1 MSETITV
8 VDEQQKKLNETEIVI
23 VLDRS
28 GSMESIQESTVQG
41 FNTFIKEQRN
51 SEGEAFVTLVQF
63 DDRYEM
69 NYKSVPVKDVK
80 DLIVGETYIPRG
92 YTALLDA
99 IGKTIEELQTDRD
112 VVFVIITDGIEN
124 QSKIYKSEAIKKIIE
139 THENDKG
146 WKFVFMGANQ
156 NAITTANTYGIRG
169 NNALTYS
176 ADDEHVTA
184 AYASVG
190 SNIANFRSAK
200 NVLYSQTL
208 SRGFAASAAEMDSL
222 KDDLSFS
229 EEQRKET
236 I

>member
-1 MSETITV
+1 MIETINV
-8 VDEQQKKLNETEIVI
+8 VDEQQKKLNETEIVV

-28 GSMESIQESTVQG
+28 GSMTSIQDSTVLG
-41 FNTFIKEQRN
+41 FNTFIHEQKN

-63 DDRYEM
+63 DDRYEL

-80 DLIVGETYIPRG
+80 HLIVGETFIPRG

-99 IGKTIEELQTDRD
+99 IGKTIDELQTDRD
-112 VVFVIITDGIEN
+112 VVFVIITDGDEN
-124 QSKIYKSEAIKKIIE
+124 QSRTYKAEAIKKMIE
-139 THENDKG
+139 THETEKG

-156 NAITTANTYGIRG
+156 DAITTANTFGISG

-176 ADDEHVTA
+176 ADNEHVTA

-200 NVLYSQTL
+200 SVLYSQTL
-208 SRGFAASAAEMDSL
+208 SRGFAASSVEMDSL
-222 KDDLSFS
+222 SDKLSFS
-229 EEQRKET
+229 AEQRDET

>member
-1 MSETITV
+1 MSETINV
-8 VDEQQKKLNETEIVI
+8 VDQQKTLNETEIVV

-28 GSMESIQESTVQG
+28 GSMTSIQDSTVQG
-41 FNTFIKEQRN
+41 FNTFILEQKN

-63 DDRYEM
+63 DDRYEL

-80 DLIVGETYIPRG
+80 DLIVGETFVPRG

-99 IGKTIEELQTDRD
+99 IGKTIDELQTDRD
-112 VVFVIITDGIEN
+112 VVFVIITDGDEN
-124 QSKIYKSEAIKKIIE
+124 QSRTYKAEAIKKMIE
-139 THENDKG
+139 MHETEKG

-156 NAITTANTYGIRG
+156 DAITTANTFGISG

-176 ADDEHVTA
+176 ADNEHVTA

-200 NVLYSQTL
+200 SVLYSQTM

>member
-1 MSETITV
+1 MSETINV
-8 VDEQQKKLNETEIVI
+8 VDEQQKKLNETEIVV

-28 GSMESIQESTVQG
+28 GSMGSIQDSTVKG
-41 FNTFIKEQRN
+41 FNTFILEQKN
-51 SEGEAFVTLVQF
+51 SDGEAFVTLVQF
-63 DDRYEM
+63 DHEYNM
-69 NYKSVPVKDVK
+69 NYKSVPIKEVQ

-99 IGKTIEELQTDRD
+99 IGKTIEELETDRD
-112 VVFVIITDGIEN
+112 VVFVIITDGEEN
-124 QSKIYKSEAIKKIIE
+124 QSRTYKADAIKKIIE
-139 THENDKG
+139 THENEKG

-156 NAITTANTYGIRG
+156 NAITTANTYGISG
-169 NNALTYS
+169 NNALTYA
-176 ADDEHVTA
+176 ADNEHVTM

-190 SNIANFRSAK
+190 SNIKSFRSAK
-200 NVLYSQTL
+200 SALYTETL

-229 EEQRKET
+229 DEQRNET